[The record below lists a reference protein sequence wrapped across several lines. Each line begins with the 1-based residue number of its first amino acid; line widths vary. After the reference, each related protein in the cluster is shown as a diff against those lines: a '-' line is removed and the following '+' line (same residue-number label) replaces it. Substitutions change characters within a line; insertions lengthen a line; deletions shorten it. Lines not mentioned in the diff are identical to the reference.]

1 MKGKIIA
8 LVTSVLLA
16 ATLGGCAATADKKAE
31 NPVEERNNGIFGELP
46 VEEEIP
52 AIPQISEIPE
62 TPEEEIPD
70 IPAVAVPEPQ
80 PEPQPEPPKAKTV
93 SYILVN
99 ADGVNIRSG
108 AGTNYSS
115 LGTAEKST
123 LYALLGEES
132 GWYKTNYRNK
142 TAYISKK
149 YCTVTE
155 MQKSDND
162 GIEAVIAEGAKL
174 LGTPYVY
181 GATRLHD
188 GRGNMYRG
196 FTVNAFDC
204 SSLMQYMFYKGA
216 DKLLDV
222 NTRTQIYQ
230 GTTIQKSKLKRGDLI
245 FFTNS
250 SRKNNT
256 GIERVG
262 HVAMYLGDNYILHT
276 ASDYAKIEQISSL
289 RWSYYIQAQRMI

>member
-1 MKGKIIA
+1 MKGKLIA
-8 LVTSVLLA
+8 LTASVMLA
-16 ATLGGCAATADKKAE
+16 AATFGGCAKAADKKAE
-31 NPVEERNNGIFGELP
+31 NLHEGQNNEIYEELP
-46 VEEEIP
+46 AEEQLP
-52 AIPQISEIPE
+52 EIPE
-62 TPEEEIPD
+62 IGEIPEIPEEEERPE
-70 IPAVAVPEPQ
+70 IPAVAV

-108 AGTNYSS
+108 AGTGYSS

-123 LYALLGEES
+123 LYALLGEEN
-132 GWYKTNYRNK
+132 GWYKTNYKNK
-142 TAYISKK
+142 NAYISKK

-155 MQKSDND
+155 MQKSDD
-162 GIEAVIAEGAKL
+162 EKIEAVISEGTKL

-188 GRGNMYRG
+188 GKGNLYKS

-230 GTTIQKSKLKRGDLI
+230 GTTVAKSKLQRGDLI
-245 FFTNS
+245 FFTNA
-250 SRKNNT
+250 SRKNNK

-276 ASDYAKIEQISSL
+276 ASDYAKIEQISTT
-289 RWSYYIQAQRMI
+289 RWSYYIQTQRMI

>member
-1 MKGKIIA
+1 MKFYK
-8 LVTSVLLA
+8 LA
-16 ATLGGCAATADKKAE
+16 AVAGALLMTGTLAGCAKTTNKEDIL
-31 NPVEERNNGIFGELP
+31 EEQNNEIFEELP
-46 VEEEIP
+46 REEVNP
-52 AIPQISEIPE
+52 EIPE
-62 TPEEEIPD
+62 TPEVPE
-70 IPAVAVPEPQ
+70 IPAVTVPE
-80 PEPQPEPPKAKTV
+80 EEPPKITTV

-108 AGTNYSS
+108 AGTSYSA

-123 LYALLGEES
+123 LYAYLGEEN
-132 GWYKTNYRNK
+132 GFYKTNYKNRNV
-142 TAYISKK
+142 YISKK
-149 YCTVTE
+149 YCSVYE
-155 MQKSDND
+155 MKKSDNEA
-162 GIEAVIAEGAKL
+162 IEAVIAEGAKC
-174 LGTPYVY
+174 LGVPYVY

-188 GRGNMYRG
+188 GKGNMYKG
-196 FTVNAFDC
+196 FSTNAFDC

-230 GTTIQKSKLKRGDLI
+230 GTTVAKSNLKRGDLI
-245 FFTNS
+245 FFTNA

-276 ASDYAKIEQISSL
+276 ASDYAKIEQISNT
-289 RWSYYIQAQRMI
+289 RWGYYVQTQRMI